1 LKFITFHYPSKSLT
15 LPNLIRTQ
23 IHQQVDRFKKSF
35 LQVQKLPF
43 NDFFPTETIET
54 IIAHT
59 PHKRTSVFSPLI
71 TLKAF
76 IFQVLSDDGSCQQA
90 VAGVFADRLSQGQ
103 SANSVNTGPYC
114 KARQRLPLT
123 QMTQAVAT
131 IGARLHQQSTKAW
144 RWHGLNVVLADG
156 TTALMPDTSE
166 NQAAFPQQ
174 SNQQPGLGFP
184 IVRLLALI
192 SLSVGTV
199 IDYRLSPYQG
209 KGTGESSLFKQVMDA
224 LLTGDLLL
232 ADRYYCTFAIIALLQ
247 AKGIPVLFLLHANK
261 KADFR
266 QGRRLGARDHEVEWH
281 KPQRTPVWM
290 TEQAYAELPA
300 VITVREFSVNGI
312 VYVTTLLNAKR
323 FNKQELAS
331 LYKERWKIEL
341 DIRSIKTHMGMEM
354 LRCKTPE
361 MVQKEIA
368 AHLLAYNII
377 RGNVA
382 QAAVLHD
389 KIPRQLSFRS
399 SVQLLCQATKQIGL
413 LIGKPLTNA
422 LLALAMAMASTVI
435 GLQKRKCQPRAI
447 KRRPKPYPLL
457 MKPRDEAYLSI

>member
-1 LKFITFHYPSKSLT
+1 MAH
-15 LPNLIRTQ
+15 LIRIQ
-23 IHQQVDRFKKSF
+23 IRQQIDRFKQSF
-35 LQVQKLPF
+35 LQAQKLPF
-43 NDFFPTETIET
+43 NDFFPAETIAT

-76 IFQVLSDDGSCQQA
+76 IFQVLSDDSSCKLA
-90 VAGVFADRLSQGQ
+90 VAGVLMDRLNQGH

-131 IGARLHQQSTKAW
+131 VGSRLHQLSAKAW
-144 RWHGLNVVLADG
+144 RWRGLNVVLADG
-156 TTALMPDTSE
+156 TTALMPDTPK
-166 NQAAFPQQ
+166 NQAVFPQPSHQ
-174 SNQQPGLGFP
+174 KPGLGFP

-192 SLSVGTV
+192 SLSTGTV
-199 IDYRLSPYQG
+199 IDYRLGPYQG
-209 KGTGESSLFKQVMDA
+209 KGTGESSLFSQVMNS

-232 ADRYYCTFAIIALLQ
+232 ADRYYGTFAIMALLQ
-247 AKGIPVLFLLHANK
+247 AKGIPMLVLLHANK

-266 QGRRLGARDHEVEWH
+266 QGRKLGARDHEVEWQ
-281 KPQRTPVWM
+281 KPQRKPVWM
-290 TEQAYAELPA
+290 TDRAYADLPET
-300 VITVREFSVNGI
+300 ITVREFSVNGV

-323 FNKQELAS
+323 FHKQELAR

-341 DIRSIKTHMGMEM
+341 DIRAIKTHMGMEM
-354 LRCKTPE
+354 LHCKTPD

-368 AHLLAYNII
+368 VHLLAYNII
-377 RGNVA
+377 RGNLA

-399 SVQLLCQATKQIGL
+399 SVQLICQATKAIVVLTEKQLTHAVSSL
-413 LIGKPLTNA
+413 LKA
-422 LLALAMAMASTVI
+422 LASTVI
-435 GLQKRKCQPRAI
+435 GLQKRKKQPRAV
-447 KRRPKPYPLL
+447 KGRPKPYPLL
-457 MKPRDEAYLSI
+457 TVPRHEACLNL